1 MRRKDKKNDEK
12 MNEFFD
18 DNVVE
23 FLKSFKD
30 FSKAY
35 NEIKEKIQETNP
47 FIDGLEIRKKVF
59 DQIESTADELEI
71 ALYVRINERYVLVYE
86 EKNIVFIQYFFKN

>member
-1 MRRKDKKNDEK
+1 MKRKNKNDEK
-12 MNEFFD
+12 LNEFFD
-18 DNVVE
+18 DDVVE

-35 NEIKEKIQETNP
+35 NEIKAKIQETNS
-47 FIDGLEIRKKVF
+47 FVDGLEIRKKVF